1 MRHCHILTAFI
12 ITLTAAAPA
21 DTTATLTAA
30 LRIQPPDAI
39 IATATPGIMATPG
52 LSTLQRVAVGG
63 ATKTLARPAAQG
75 ADAIAAEW
83 IAFVSTGRW
92 QDSLGLSDTDADA
105 AALYPEQRQYIAGV
119 VQAVCRDIVKTH
131 IAELNKAL
139 EE

>member
-1 MRHCHILTAFI
+1 MRHILTAALL
-12 ITLTAAAPA
+12 TLTAAASA

-39 IATATPGIMATPG
+39 IAAATPGIMATPG

-63 ATKTLARPAAQG
+63 AARTMSRPAAQG

-105 AALYPEQRQYIAGV
+105 AALYPEQRAHIAGV
-119 VQAVCRDIVKTH
+119 VQAVCKDIVQKH